1 MQNKFCLKAPSK
13 TYKNLSHTKFK
24 LFLLAAQIASAN
36 SQLRLLAL
44 SASRSNAL
52 LGLRRKMAAQRAKAS
67 LGRCQQTY
75 SFYRTCVLFHIRIF
89 MHSLCRRWS
98 CVQFGVNVSYSM
110 TWVARVFKRIHR
122 KLLSPTVIAQMAIS
136 PAATCFP
143 PSLKLSTAASRALR
157 FLLLQANQSTVKLRC
172 KTSHKL
178 PHLLDQAEA
187 LLFLYETVLWA
198 FDKK

>member
-98 CVQFGVNVSYSM
+98 CVQFGVM
-110 TWVARVFKRIHR
+110 CHTPWHGWRVF
-122 KLLSPTVIAQMAIS
+122 SNVYTVNYYRQ
-136 PAATCFP
+136 
-143 PSLKLSTAASRALR
+143 RW
-157 FLLLQANQSTVKLRC
+157 
-172 KTSHKL
+172 SHKWPSHQRRL
-178 PHLLDQAEA
+178 AFRLLWSFQRPRHELYDSFCCKQINQRSNWGAKPHTS
-187 LLFLYETVLWA
+187 FLI
-198 FDKK
+198 F